1 MRSREEDSLVGR
13 DVIRACC
20 QWQPQLS
27 KKRDFF
33 PSMVPHEHVP
43 YSLRNRDQGERNK
56 TCPRLL
62 SGPGHDRGTDRN
74 RRVSS
79 SLSPIFYLFLAPSG
93 KLYLKVQ
100 QLLTHSETHDATPHP
115 IVGKRRPGLKNPNYG
130 IPDSEWP
137 TIVQHVVEQKK
148 PLRTVAAAY
157 GVSHETIRFI
167 IRHVQ
172 QRRGQQEA

>member
-1 MRSREEDSLVGR
+1 MRCREKDSLVGR

-74 RRVSS
+74 RRATTT
-79 SLSPIFYLFLAPSG
+79 LSPILYLFQLPSSTLYQ
-93 KLYLKVQ
+93 KLQKV
-100 QLLTHSETHDATPHP
+100 LSEVDVEPLP
-115 IVGKRRPGLKNPNYG
+115 EQRRPGPRAIPSG
-130 IPDSEWP
+130 IPEHEWQ
-137 TIVQHVVEQKK
+137 IV
-148 PLRTVAAAY
+148 LARVANHEPYRAIAKDY
-157 GVSHETIRFI
+157 QVSRETIR
-167 IRHVQ
+167 RLVQ
-172 QRRGQQEA
+172 AAKQAS